1 MTNMSSDIVTDS
13 ASEPFNPHLVDLD
26 TADPRAVVCYLN
38 QSPNDYDGRVGLRI
52 SALFVILA
60 TSTLTTLFPVLAA
73 RVPRLRIPR
82 YVYLF
87 ARYFGAGVIIATAFI
102 HLLDP
107 AYDEIGPASC
117 VGMTKGWDA
126 YSWPPAIAMTSVMLI
141 FLLDFGAEWYVEKK
155 YECANDADVSVEKI
169 ITTCPGHTTD
179 GANSADDGNTTE
191 CHDDFHNNSPRKQ
204 STIGGHDA
212 HAGHQF
218 LHSGDQDARQAPA
231 RAANAASPTGTH
243 NSSHDNGKDLIDIES
258 HAFLTGDSPA
268 SERIFREQIAAFLIL
283 EFGVLFHSVI
293 IGLNLGVVG
302 EEFDTLYPVVVFHQA
317 FEGLGIGARLSS
329 IPFPRRLGWMPW
341 ALCLAYGLTTPIALA
356 IGLGLATTYESS
368 SFTASI
374 VSGIL
379 DSISAGILLY
389 TGLVELLA
397 RDFLFNPNRTRDR
410 TRILFMLACLFAGCF
425 LMALLGKW
433 A

>member
-1 MTNMSSDIVTDS
+1 MSSDIVTTS
-13 ASEPFNPHLVDLD
+13 TSVPFDPHSVDLE
-26 TADPRAVVCYLN
+26 TADPRAVVCYMN
-38 QSPNDYDGRVGLRI
+38 ASPNDYDGRVGLRI

-60 TSTLTTLFPVLAA
+60 TSSLTTFFPVLAT
-73 RVPRLRIPR
+73 RIPRLRIPR

-107 AYDEIGPASC
+107 AYEEIGPASC

-126 YSWPPAIAMTSVMLI
+126 YSWPPAIAMTAVMLI
-141 FLLDFGAEWYVEKK
+141 FLLDYGAEWYVENK
-155 YECANDADVSVEKI
+155 YECEADVSIEKV

-179 GANSADDGNTTE
+179 GANSTDDGNTSE
-191 CHDDFHNNSPRKQ
+191 SHDDCHTSPRQ
-204 STIGGHDA
+204 HSTVGHDA
-212 HAGHQF
+212 HASHQF
-218 LHSGDQDARQAPA
+218 LHSGDQDAQNPVPQTPAP
-231 RAANAASPTGTH
+231 SPTGTH
-243 NSSHDNGKDLIDIES
+243 SSHGHSKDTIDIES
-258 HAFLTGDSPA
+258 HAFLTGDSPE

-302 EEFDTLYPVVVFHQA
+302 EEFSTLYPVVVFHQA

-329 IPFPRRLGWMPW
+329 IPFPRRLSWMPW
-341 ALCLAYGLTTPIALA
+341 ALCFAYGLTTPIALA
-356 IGLGLATTYESS
+356 IGLGLGTTYESTG
-368 SFTASI
+368 FTASI

-397 RDFLFNPNRTRDR
+397 RDFLFNPNRIRDR
-410 TRILFMLACLFAGCF
+410 TRVLFMLACLFAGCF
-425 LMALLGKW
+425 VMALLGKW

>member
-1 MTNMSSDIVTDS
+1 MSFDLIPPEGDRENF
-13 ASEPFNPHLVDLD
+13 ALFDPHHVDLD
-26 TADPRAVVCYLN
+26 TADARNVICYMTA
-38 QSPNDYDGRVGLRI
+38 SFNDYDGRVGLRI

-60 TSTLTTLFPVLAA
+60 TSTLTTLFPVLAT
-73 RVPRLRIPR
+73 RIPRLRIPR

-117 VGMTKGWDA
+117 VGMTQGWNS
-126 YSWPPAIAMTSVMLI
+126 YSWVPAIAMTSVMLI
-141 FLLDFGAEWYVEKK
+141 FLMDFGAEWYVEKK
-155 YECANDADVSVEKI
+155 YECADAEVSIEKV

-179 GANSADDGNTTE
+179 GTASIDDGHTSE
-191 CHDDFHNNSPRKQ
+191 SHDDCSPRKP
-204 STIGGHDA
+204 SSVGHDA

-218 LHSGDQDARQAPA
+218 LHSGDQDSPVPA
-231 RAANAASPTGTH
+231 RAVAAVSPT
-243 NSSHDNGKDLIDIES
+243 NESSHGHDTSKDAIDIES
-258 HAFLTGDSPA
+258 HAFLTGDSPV

-302 EEFDTLYPVVVFHQA
+302 EEFNTLYPVVVFHQA

-329 IPFPRRLGWMPW
+329 IPFPKRFNWMPW
-341 ALCLAYGLTTPIALA
+341 ALCFAYGLTTPIALA
-356 IGLGLATTYESS
+356 IGLGMATSYESS

-397 RDFLFNPNRTRDR
+397 RDFLFNPSRTRDR
-410 TRILFMLACLFAGCF
+410 ARVLFMLACLFAGCF

>member
-1 MTNMSSDIVTDS
+1 MSSSNILTPS
-13 ASEPFNPHLVDLD
+13 ADGFEVFDPHRVNLD
-26 TADPRAVVCYLN
+26 TADPREIVCYMN
-38 QSPNDYDGRVGLRI
+38 ASPNDYDGRVGLRI

-60 TSTLTTLFPVLAA
+60 TSTSTTLFPVLAT
-73 RVPRLRIPR
+73 RIPRLRIPR

-117 VGMTKGWDA
+117 VGMTKGWDS
-126 YSWPPAIAMTSVMLI
+126 YSWVPAIAMTSVMLI
-141 FLLDFGAEWYVEKK
+141 FLMDFGAEWYVEKK
-155 YECANDADVSVEKI
+155 YECADSDVSIEKV

-179 GANSADDGNTTE
+179 GANSTDDGHSSE
-191 CHDDFHNNSPRKQ
+191 SHDDCHGSSRKPP
-204 STIGGHDA
+204 SVGHDA

-218 LHSGDQDARQAPA
+218 LHSGDQDAQAPP
-231 RAANAASPTGTH
+231 RAAIAVSPTTD
-243 NSSHDNGKDLIDIES
+243 SSRGHDTSKATIDIES
-258 HAFLTGDSPA
+258 HAFLTGDSPV

-302 EEFDTLYPVVVFHQA
+302 DEFNTLYPVVVFHQA

-329 IPFPRRLGWMPW
+329 IPFPKRLNWMPW

-356 IGLGLATTYESS
+356 IGLGLATSYEST

-397 RDFLFNPNRTRDR
+397 RDFLFNPSRTRDR
-410 TRILFMLACLFAGCF
+410 TRVLFMLACLFAGCF